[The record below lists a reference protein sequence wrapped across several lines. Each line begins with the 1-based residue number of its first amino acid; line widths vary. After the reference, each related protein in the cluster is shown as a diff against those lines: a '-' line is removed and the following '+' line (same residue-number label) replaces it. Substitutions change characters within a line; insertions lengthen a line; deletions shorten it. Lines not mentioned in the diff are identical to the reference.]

1 MKKLG
6 ILFTSSLLAFTGVNA
21 QRVCGSA
28 EHLQQQLQQNP
39 AMAEKMAG
47 IERHTENFVQ
57 SNPNG
62 QRLVVTIPVVV
73 HVVYNTT
80 AQNVSDAQIQSQIN
94 VLNADFRKLN
104 SDVSLVPAGF
114 ASLAADCEVN
124 FCMAQRTPAG
134 AATTG
139 IERRQTTV
147 TGFST
152 NDAMKYFAQGGLDA
166 WDATKYLNLW
176 VCNMTGGI
184 LGYAQFPGGPA
195 ATDGVVIGYT
205 CFGTTG
211 TAAAPFNKGRTGTH
225 EVGHWLNLRHIWGDD
240 GTACTGSDLV
250 TDTPNQADENY
261 GCPSF
266 PQVSCSNGTNGDM
279 FMNYMDYVDDACM
292 YMFTTGQKARMQ
304 ALFAAGGSRVGLTTS
319 NGCTP
324 PTTASCGAPTGVAV
338 ASIANTTA
346 TVSWA
351 AVSGATNYTVEYKT
365 AAATTWTVSTAVTT
379 TSKALT
385 GLTANTAYNVR
396 VKTTCGTTVSAYS
409 TTANFTTTNTS
420 TTTCTTPSG
429 LAASAITSA
438 GATITWGAVAG
449 AASYRVEYKKSSVT
463 AWTVAAS
470 AATTTTLSLT
480 ALTGATAYNVR
491 IRTTCSGTLV
501 SAYSTTLNFT
511 TAIPCSSTYE
521 SNNTSAT
528 ATAVTPGTTIYSQ
541 IQTATDV
548 DFYKFSNT
556 TTNKNIKVSLANLPA
571 DYDMTLYY
579 PNGTTV
585 ATSQNNNTTAETI
598 ILNFSGTPT
607 VGSYK
612 VKVYGYGGV
621 FSSTACYS
629 LLAQVGA
636 TNFVRLSGEL
646 DDNSKPLFEESVISP
661 NPTSGIATLRFNL
674 TEEANVAINV
684 YDQMGR
690 LVNTQN
696 QHIAKDNSE
705 VEMNFSNLS
714 NGIYFVQVVNEGI
727 VTTHKVVVSK

>member
-39 AMAEKMAG
+39 AMAEQMGA

-57 SNPNG
+57 ANPNG
-62 QRLVVTIPVVV
+62 QRVVVTIPVVV

-139 IERRQTTV
+139 IERRQTTT

-184 LGYAQFPGGPA
+184 LGYAQFPGGAA

-324 PTTASCGAPTGVAV
+324 PTTTGCGAPTSVTVG
-338 ASIANTTA
+338 SIANTSA
-346 TVSWA
+346 SVSWA

-365 AAATTWTVSTAVTT
+365 AAATTWTVTTATT
-379 TSKALT
+379 TPSKALS

-409 TTANFTTTNTS
+409 TTTNFTTSS
-420 TTTCTTPSG
+420 TTGCGAPTSV
-429 LAASAITSA
+429 AASAITTT
-438 GATITWGAVAG
+438 GATISWAAISGATN
-449 AASYRVEYKKSSVT
+449 YTVEYKKSTVT
-463 AWTVAAS
+463 TWTVS
-470 AATTTTLSLT
+470 TATTTTSK
-480 ALTGATAYNVR
+480 ALTGLTAATVYNVR
-491 IRTTCSGTLV
+491 VKTTCGTTV
-501 SAYSTTLNFT
+501 SAYSTTINFT
-511 TAIPCSSTYE
+511 TTAACTSTYE

-528 ATAVTPGTTIYSQ
+528 ATAISPGTAISSQ
-541 IQTATDV
+541 IQTSTDV
-548 DFYKFSNT
+548 DYYSFSNT
-556 TTNKNIKVSLANLPA
+556 TTNKNIKVSLTNLPA

-579 PNGTTV
+579 PNGTAY
-585 ATSQNNNTTAETI
+585 ATSQNGGTTAETI
-598 ILNFSGTPT
+598 ILNFPSTPT
-607 VGSYK
+607 VGTYR
-612 VKVYGYGGV
+612 VQVYGYGGT

-636 TNFVRLSGEL
+636 TNYVRLSGEL
-646 DDNSKPLFEESVISP
+646 ADNSKPVFEESVISP

-696 QHIAKDNSE
+696 QHIAKENSE
-705 VEMNFSNLS
+705 VEMNFSNVS